1 MNLINGTTLEL
12 PVVITRGYVSFPKQQ
27 TTLSVQRPFS
37 INAINDSKESF
48 ESYCVVVSQVDFDND
63 YINSYDDIFH
73 FATICKIVECSQAKN
88 DIKTR
93 IVGISRVKIN
103 DLVLVE
109 EKKTFRAH
117 VTIMDDVLG
126 DSQEEISLVKQIIST
141 IEKSRLD
148 ILFQGPYAEGL
159 KDELSKGLDA
169 KDLSIALAYRL
180 SIPSAKK
187 VELLGAETVNKRLM
201 GILLAMN
208 EILKI
213 HEIDRKIMK
222 VVQDNSEKQQK
233 DYYLREKMRAIKKE
247 LGEDSSNDEISVT
260 DKLEKNPY
268 PEEVKTKIKDELK
281 RKELMP
287 QGSLENSLIQ
297 DYIDIVLSVPWFEKT
312 EDNNDISHAK
322 QVLDEDHYGL
332 KKVKERILEYLAVK
346 KVKDNLKA
354 PILCFYGPPGCGKTS
369 LSRSIARALD
379 RKFIKCSLGGVS
391 DESEIR
397 GHRRTYVG
405 SRPGRIINSL
415 RKVKVNNP
423 VFLLDE
429 IDKLSHDA
437 FKGDPSSALLE
448 VLDPEQN
455 KEFADNYLEL
465 NYDLSNVLFVCTA
478 NNIEN
483 IPGPLLDRLELI
495 SVPSYTSIDK
505 LHIAKDFLIKKEM
518 ENNGLKEGEVEFTD
532 DGIYYI
538 IDRYTRESGVRS
550 LERAIASVLRKIV
563 IQKLED
569 ENFTKVVVGPKEVVK
584 YLGVEIFESLTK
596 EKGSQIGVVTG
607 LAYTEYGGEILPIEV
622 NYFPGKGK
630 LILTGKLG
638 EVMKESCEIALDYVK
653 ANAAK
658 YSIDSKIFDEN
669 DIHVHVPEGAIPKD
683 GPSAGV
689 AITIA
694 IISALSKKPVSG
706 NIAMTG
712 EVTLRGN
719 ALPIGG
725 LREKSLAAMR
735 TGIKKI
741 IIPEGNKRNVTELP
755 EEITSNLKI
764 VYMKSVDDAYKV
776 IFN

>member
-103 DLVLVE
+103 DLILVE
-109 EKKTFRAH
+109 EKKTFRAN
-117 VTIMDDVLG
+117 VTIVDDVLG

-148 ILFQGPYAEGL
+148 VLFQGPYAEGL
-159 KDELSKGLDA
+159 KEELSKGLDA
-169 KDLSIALAYRL
+169 RDLSITLAYRL
-180 SIPSAKK
+180 SVSSAKK
-187 VELLGAETVNKRLM
+187 VELLAANTVNERLM

-247 LGEDSSNDEISVT
+247 LGEDSSNDELSVT
-260 DKLEKNPY
+260 DKLDKNPY

-297 DYIDIVLSVPWFEKT
+297 DYIDIVLSVPWFDKT
-312 EDNNDISHAK
+312 EDNNDINHAK

-437 FKGDPSSALLE
+437 FKGDPASALLE

-455 KEFADNYLEL
+455 REFTDNYLEL

-505 LHIAKDFLIKKEM
+505 LHIAKDFLIRKEM
-518 ENNGLKEGEVEFTD
+518 ENNGLKEGEVDFTD
-532 DGIYYI
+532 EGIYYI

-569 ENFTKVVVGPKEVVK
+569 ENFTKVIVGPKEVVK
-584 YLGVEIFESLTK
+584 YLGVEIFDSLAK

-638 EVMKESCEIALDYVK
+638 DVMKESCEIALDYIK

-741 IIPEGNKRNVTELP
+741 IIPEGNRRNVSELP

>member
-48 ESYCVVVSQVDFDND
+48 ESYCVVVSQVDFDSD
-63 YINSYDDIFH
+63 YINSYDDIYH

-93 IVGISRVKIN
+93 IVGFKRVKIN
-103 DLVLVE
+103 DLNLIDD
-109 EKKTFRAH
+109 KKTFRSN
-117 VTIMDDVLG
+117 VTIIDDVLG
-126 DSQEEISLVKQIIST
+126 DPQEEVSLVKQIITT
-141 IEKSRLD
+141 IEGTRLD
-148 ILFQGPYAEGL
+148 ILFQGPYTEGL
-159 KDELSKGLDA
+159 KDDLSKGLGA
-169 KDLSIALAYRL
+169 EDLSIALAYRL
-180 SIPSAKK
+180 NISTEKK
-187 VELLGAETVNKRLM
+187 AQLLGAETVNKRLM

-208 EILKI
+208 EIVKI
-213 HEIDRKIMK
+213 NEIDRKIMK

-247 LGEDSSNDEISVT
+247 LGEDGSKDEIYIT
-260 DKLEKNPY
+260 DKLENNPY

-297 DYIDIVLSVPWFEKT
+297 DYIDIVLSVPWYEKT
-312 EDNNDISHAK
+312 EDNNDITHAK
-322 QVLDEDHYGL
+322 EVLDEDHYGL

-391 DESEIR
+391 DEAEIR

-429 IDKLSHDA
+429 IDKLSHDS
-437 FKGDPSSALLE
+437 FKGDPASALLE

-518 ENNGLKEGEVEFTD
+518 ENNGLKDGEVEFTD
-532 DGIYYI
+532 EGIYYI

-563 IQKLED
+563 VEKLENNNTD
-569 ENFTKVVVGPKEVVK
+569 KVIVDAKEVRK
-584 YLGVEIFESLTK
+584 YLGVEIFDSLTK

-622 NYFPGKGK
+622 NYFPGKGR
-630 LILTGKLG
+630 LVLTGKLG
-638 EVMKESCEIALDYVK
+638 DVMKESCEIALDYVK

-658 YSIDSKIFDEN
+658 YSIDSKLFDEN

-735 TGIKKI
+735 SGVKKI
-741 IIPEGNKRNVTELP
+741 IIPEGNKRNVSELP
-755 EEITSNLKI
+755 KEITSNLKI

>member
-103 DLVLVE
+103 DLILVE
-109 EKKTFRAH
+109 EKKTFRAN
-117 VTIMDDVLG
+117 VTIVDDVLG

-148 ILFQGPYAEGL
+148 VLFQGPYAEGL
-159 KDELSKGLDA
+159 KEELSKGLDA
-169 KDLSIALAYRL
+169 RDLSITLAYRL
-180 SIPSAKK
+180 SISSAKK
-187 VELLGAETVNKRLM
+187 VELLAANTVNERLM

-247 LGEDSSNDEISVT
+247 LGEDSSNDELSVT
-260 DKLEKNPY
+260 DKLDKNPY

-297 DYIDIVLSVPWFEKT
+297 DYIDIVLSVPWFDRT
-312 EDNNDISHAK
+312 EDNNDINHAK

-437 FKGDPSSALLE
+437 FKGDPASALLE

-455 KEFADNYLEL
+455 REFTDNYLEL

-505 LHIAKDFLIKKEM
+505 LHIAKDFLIRKEM
-518 ENNGLKEGEVEFTD
+518 ENNGLKEGEVDFTD
-532 DGIYYI
+532 EGIYYI

-569 ENFTKVVVGPKEVVK
+569 ENFTKVIVGPKEVVK
-584 YLGVEIFESLTK
+584 YLGVEIFDSLAK

-638 EVMKESCEIALDYVK
+638 DVMKESCEIALDYIK

-741 IIPEGNKRNVTELP
+741 IIPEGNRRNVSELP

-764 VYMKSVDDAYKV
+764 VYMKSVDDACKV

>member
-1 MNLINGTTLEL
+1 MNLINGTTFDL
-12 PVVITRGYVSFPKQQ
+12 PVVITRGYVSYPKQQ
-27 TTLSVQRPFS
+27 TTLSIQRPFS
-37 INAINDSKESF
+37 VNAVHDSKASF
-48 ESYCVVVSQVDFDND
+48 ESYCIVVSQVNPEKDFIND
-63 YINSYDDIFH
+63 YNDIFH
-73 FATICKIVECSQAKN
+73 VGTICKISESAN
-88 DIKTR
+88 SRGDIKAR
-93 IVGISRVKIN
+93 VVGHKRAKIN
-103 DLVLVE
+103 DLRFDQ
-109 EKKTFRAH
+109 EKNLYISS
-117 VTIMDDVLG
+117 VTVRDDVIG
-126 DSQEEISLVKQIIST
+126 DPDEEVTLVKKVIST
-141 IEKSRLD
+141 IDSTRID
-148 ILFQGPYAEGL
+148 NLFSGPYIDGL
-159 KDELSKGLDA
+159 KD
-169 KDLSIALAYRL
+169 DLSRGLSAEDLSCSIAYRL
-180 SIPSAKK
+180 SIPTEKK
-187 VELLGAETVNKRLM
+187 VELLAAETVNKRL
-201 GILLAMN
+201 I
-208 EILKI
+208 EILVNIQGIIKMS
-213 HEIDRKIMK
+213 EIDRKIMK
-222 VVQDNSEKQQK
+222 TVQDNSEKQQK

-247 LGEDSSNDEISVT
+247 LGEDGSNDSISIA
-260 DKLEKNPY
+260 DKVEKGAY
-268 PEEVKTKIKDELK
+268 PEEVKVKIKDELK

-297 DYIDIVLSVPWFEKT
+297 DYIDITLSVPWFEST
-312 EDNNDISHAK
+312 EDNDDISHAK
-322 QVLDEDHYGL
+322 AVLDEDHYGL
-332 KKVKERILEYLAVK
+332 KKVKERIIEYLAVK

-391 DESEIR
+391 DEAEIR

-429 IDKLSHDA
+429 IDKLSHDS
-437 FKGDPSSALLE
+437 FKGDPASALLE

-455 KEFADNYLEL
+455 REFADNYLEL

-495 SVPSYTSIDK
+495 HVPSYTSIDK
-505 LHIAKDFLIKKEM
+505 LYIAKDFLIKKEM
-518 ENNGLKEGEVEFTD
+518 DNNGLLENQVEFTD

-550 LERAIASVLRKIV
+550 LERAIASILRKIIV
-563 IQKLED
+563 EKLETKNQD
-569 ENFTKVVVGPKEVVK
+569 KVVIGPKEVAK
-584 YLGVEIFESLTK
+584 YLGVEVYDSLTK

-622 NYFPGKGK
+622 NYFPGKGR
-630 LILTGKLG
+630 LTLTGKLG
-638 EVMKESCEIALDYVK
+638 DVMKESCEIALDYVK
-653 ANAAK
+653 ANALK
-658 YSIDSKIFDEN
+658 YSIDSKLFDEN

-719 ALPIGG
+719 ALAIGG

-735 TGIKKI
+735 SGIKKI
-741 IIPEGNKRNVTELP
+741 IIPEANKRNVSELP
-755 EEITSNLKI
+755 KEITENLKI
-764 VYMKSVDDAYKV
+764 VYMKSVDDAYKE
-776 IFN
+776 IFK